1 MAFLRRIVTLA
12 THPRIAKS
20 AAQIALVVGTVL
32 NLVNQGGPLLAGNAS
47 VLNLLMNYVVPYCV
61 ATYSAVRN
69 EMSNSA
75 E

>member
-1 MAFLRRIVTLA
+1 MLRRVVRLVR
-12 THPRIAKS
+12 HPRIAKN

-32 NLVNQGGPLLAGNAS
+32 NLVNQGGALLTGDVS
-47 VLNLLMNYVVPYCV
+47 LLQLLMNYVVPYCV

-75 E
+75 G